1 VKATFQIP
9 DALYRELK
17 IETAREGL
25 TMSEVTISLFEQW
38 LRQKKQSPAI
48 APPVDW
54 LNFPAPL
61 AHLVSEDIADH
72 RISTMRKS
80 ITRNWNEQP

>member
-1 VKATFQIP
+1 MKATFQIP

-25 TMSEVTISLFEQW
+25 TMREVTISLFEQW

-48 APPVDW
+48 APPVVTW
-54 LNFPAPL
+54 GQTNNNG
-61 AHLVSEDIADH
+61 
-72 RISTMRKS
+72 
-80 ITRNWNEQP
+80 RNVRL